1 MPLSGKSLMGL
12 MEASDEM
19 PVSAR
24 WYAVNTQPR
33 AEDKACLHLR
43 RQGFHTYVPRY
54 LKRRRHARRV
64 DTVAAP
70 FFPRYLFV
78 AMDVTAQRWRSINS
92 TIGVSHIVCTGDK
105 PAPVPDPII
114 VQLKQSEDERGFI
127 ELKRPRFSPG
137 DKITVLG
144 GAFADCVGIFEAET
158 AERRV
163 AILLDLLGRKVR
175 VSLESDLVNAD

>member
-1 MPLSGKSLMGL
+1 MLSDIPASK
-12 MEASDEM
+12 ANRTSDEI
-19 PVSAR
+19 PETAC

-33 AEDKACLHLR
+33 AEDKAYFHLK

-78 AMDVTAQRWRSINS
+78 AVDTATQRWRAINS
-92 TIGVSHIVCTGDK
+92 TIGVSQIVCTGER

-114 VQLKQSEDERGFI
+114 AQLKQNEDERGFI
-127 ELKRPRFSPG
+127 ELKRPRFTPG
-137 DKITVLG
+137 DKITVLEG
-144 GAFADCVGIFEAET
+144 PFANCTGIFEAET
-158 AERRV
+158 DEKRV
-163 AILLDLLGRKVR
+163 AILLELLGRKVR
-175 VSLESDLVNAD
+175 MSVSADLLDTG